1 MTALRS
7 RCLLQAYSLAW
18 WVALP
23 LVLARLWWRG
33 RQEPG
38 YRRHPFERLGFPSAG
53 RPGVPCLWLHAVS
66 VGETRA
72 AQPLIE
78 ALLQTYPQHDLLLTH
93 MTPTGRETGKTLFAH
108 HGARVRQA
116 YLPYDAGA
124 LVARFLRVAQPQI
137 CILMETEIWPGVMA
151 GCAARRVP
159 VVLLNAR
166 LSERSLRRAHR
177 LGKLMR
183 DAAHRL
189 TAVGA
194 QSQADADRIISLGVS
209 PVTVTGSIKFD
220 VSPPPSA
227 SAAGAALRARIGVRH
242 VWLCASTRDG
252 EEALLLDALA
262 RQPLTADTLLLIVP
276 RHPQRFDQVAALV
289 AERGLTLQ
297 RRSQLGSD
305 TVTAQ
310 ILLGD
315 SMGDMFAYCA
325 ASDLV
330 WMGGSL
336 LPLGGQNPIEPFA
349 LGKPVLLG
357 PHTFNFAEVCDEA
370 IAAGAAQRVVD
381 ADVLVTAANTLL
393 LDAPRR
399 IEMGEHAAAFA
410 ARHRGA
416 TARSMALLAPLVR
429 AVPPVAF

>member
-7 RCLLQAYSLAW
+7 RCLLLAYSLAW
-18 WVALP
+18 WLALP

-38 YRRHPFERLGFPSAG
+38 YRRHLFERLGFPPVS
-53 RPGVPCLWLHAVS
+53 RTGVPCLWLHAVS

-78 ALLQTYPQHDLLLTH
+78 TLLQTYPQHDLLLTH
-93 MTPTGRETGKTLFAH
+93 MTPTGRETGKTLFAQ

-124 LVARFLRVAQPQI
+124 LVARFLRVTQPQL

-151 GCAARRVP
+151 ACAARQVP

-177 LGKLMR
+177 LGRLMR

-194 QSQADADRIISLGVS
+194 QSQADADRIISLGVN

-227 SAAGAALRARIGVRH
+227 SAAGATLRAQIRARH

-289 AERGLTLQ
+289 TERGLTLQ

-310 ILLGD
+310 VLLGD
-315 SMGDMFAYCA
+315 SMGEMFAYCA

-336 LPLGGQNPIEPFA
+336 LRLGGQNPIEPFA

-357 PHTFNFAEVCDEA
+357 LHTFNFAEVCDEA

-381 ADVLVTAANTLL
+381 ADALVTAVIALL
-393 LDAPRR
+393 GDPSRR
-399 IEMGEHAAAFA
+399 IQMGERAAAFA

-416 TARSMALLAPLVR
+416 TARSMALLAPLVQ
-429 AVPPVAF
+429 AVPPVAS